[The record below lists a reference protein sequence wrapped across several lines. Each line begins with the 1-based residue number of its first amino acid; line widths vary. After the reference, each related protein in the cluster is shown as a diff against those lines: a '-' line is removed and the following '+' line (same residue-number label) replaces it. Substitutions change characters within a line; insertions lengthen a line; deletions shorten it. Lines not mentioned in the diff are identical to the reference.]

1 MADVTGN
8 VIRVLSELGLV
19 QASSDGGVTPGVQ
32 LSVDSNGNTVLVGTD
47 GSSYAALPL
56 DANGN
61 AIANVALRK
70 DTLANLLLVADAAD
84 GEIAVATDAD
94 VLVRYLGSPSVG
106 TVFGRT
112 TEVGT
117 LYILGTVTTVG
128 SGVDTKLEFA
138 SPVASNSY
146 FLGLFSDANDWFT
159 MPPASVATHFEINCS
174 ALGTAT
180 GGTLRELALQS
191 DNSAGGDGTSWE
203 TMKRFSLPVT
213 ANVTNPTVGL
223 NLFSVIGGVAGKKMR
238 LVVKQDSGSSSFYV
252 GHQATIRF
260 HRFA

>member
-1 MADVTGN
+1 MGTNSMWGQPP
-8 VIRVLSELGLV
+8 RLS
-19 QASSDGGVTPGVQ
+19 T
-32 LSVDSNGNTVLVGTD
+32 DSNGNTVLVGAD
-47 GSSYAALPL
+47 GTKMLTF

-61 AIANVALRK
+61 IVANVALRK

-128 SGVDTKLEFA
+128 SGVETKLKFS
-138 SPVASNSY
+138 SPAASNSY

-159 MPPASVATHFEINCS
+159 MPPESVATHFEINCS

-180 GGTLRELALQS
+180 GGTLRELALQV
-191 DNSAGGDGTSWE
+191 DDSAEGDGTAWSD
-203 TMKRFSLPVT
+203 MRRFSLPVT
-213 ANVTNPTVGL
+213 ANVVNPTVGL
-223 NLFSVIGGVAGKKMR
+223 NLFYNVSAYAGKKMR
-238 LVVKQDSGSSSFYV
+238 LVVKQDSGSSSYYAD
-252 GHQATIRF
+252 HPAMIRF